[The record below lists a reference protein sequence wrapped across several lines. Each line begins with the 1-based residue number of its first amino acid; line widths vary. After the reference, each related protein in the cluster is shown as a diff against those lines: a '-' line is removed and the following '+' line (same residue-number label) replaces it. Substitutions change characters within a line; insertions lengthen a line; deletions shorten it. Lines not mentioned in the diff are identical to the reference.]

1 MTKITFIKDNVA
13 ETYENLNPGDKASNK
28 LCSIWGCRPVR
39 VQMLNLSCTNST
51 YNSDVNVRTGQWNN
65 GQKGDL
71 D

>member
-1 MTKITFIKDNVA
+1 MKLTFIRDNVA
-13 ETYENLNPGDKASNK
+13 ETYENLNPGDKASKK

-39 VQMLNLSCTNST
+39 VQPVLHQQYIYC
-51 YNSDVNVRTGQWNN
+51 NSDVNVRTGQWNN